1 MIRVHSERWSNV
13 ISISPRECNVN
24 TLAHLGLL
32 DLAISRARTYPEE
45 IRYTDKHGRSVL
57 HQAMRK
63 NPSLEN
69 IQDLLDLHPEAI
81 YQQDSFD
88 RSPVDIAL
96 CYGVNSDVVEY
107 MESKKMLSQLPH
119 NNEDVVNA
127 IAEKSSH
134 VTRISADIVLDRES
148 QTVRTV
154 TLPGRVTAKIDES
167 RIFEFP
173 DNDQEQP
180 KSILINQ
187 SLRRSSIKGR
197 KFRSAMGRSKYLT
210 PQHRLSINPRWLSF
224 RRKKQVLPLRRHNII
239 LKNMR
244 VKTNYLHS
252 DIHDVPII
260 QD

>member
-13 ISISPRECNVN
+13 ISLSPRECNVN

-81 YQQDSFD
+81 CQQDSFD

-107 MESKKMLSQLPH
+107 MESKKRLLSQLLH
-119 NNEDVVNA
+119 NKDVVNA
-127 IAEKSSH
+127 IAEKYSH
-134 VTRISADIVLDRES
+134 VTRFSADIALNRES
-148 QTVRTV
+148 QTERTV
-154 TLPGRVTAKIDES
+154 TLPGRVTANIDER
-167 RIFEFP
+167 RIFEFT

-187 SLRRSSIKGR
+187 SLRRSSIKGH
-197 KFRSAMGRSKYLT
+197 KLKPAMGRSKYVT

-224 RRKKQVLPLRRHNII
+224 RRKKQVVPLRRHNII

-244 VKTNYLHS
+244 VKTNDLYS

-260 QD
+260 ED